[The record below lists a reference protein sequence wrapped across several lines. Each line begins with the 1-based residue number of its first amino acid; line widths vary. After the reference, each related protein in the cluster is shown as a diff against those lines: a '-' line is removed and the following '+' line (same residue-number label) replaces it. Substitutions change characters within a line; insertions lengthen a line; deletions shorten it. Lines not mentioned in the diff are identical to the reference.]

1 MQITSDNVESEDVR
15 TYNAPEMPDTVK
27 RGDYRLF
34 KEVSTTSDDDDQA
47 FTRIA
52 VEGTRFEVANES
64 GHPVTS
70 PDTLE
75 EVAPG
80 GVVTTLVTD
89 ENGFA
94 TAQDHVPEGWTAAL
108 AYGEYR
114 LHEVIS
120 AEVAERVKRNHGVT
134 LVAVDDWHV
143 AITEEGQY
151 DPVQVVANRIAQTPL
166 VIQKADADMGLAIP
180 LACSLQISDEEGEL
194 VTYEDRM
201 GECVLDTWTT
211 ARDGCVTLPM
221 KLKEGAYTL
230 REVAAPEATCSARM
244 PWSSRLTS
252 TAPGKARS
260 PSCTPTT
267 PSAGRLSSPRPTPRR
282 PVRIRRKKAAP
293 LVEGAPLGGCRCGGE
308 SSYAAGL
315 AGVMSFTLWPMVF
328 LSTTSTT
335 SVSTMP
341 RGRQMRAFCTKPAM
355 ANITK
360 DTAAMVMT

>member
-52 VEGTRFEVANES
+52 VEGTRFEVVNES

-166 VIQKADADMGLAIP
+166 VIQKVDADMGLAIP

-211 ARDGCVTLPM
+211 VRDGCATLPM

-230 REVAAPEATCSARM
+230 REVAAPEGYVLGEDAVEFTVDEYRTWEDSITVVYADDAIRGKIVV
-244 PWSSRLTS
+244 SKTDA
-252 TAPGKARS
+252 APSGAHPLQKE
-260 PSCTPTT
+260 
-267 PSAGRLSSPRPTPRR
+267 RR
-282 PVRIRRKKAAP
+282 PLLKGRRLGIAFAGAGAKALTQQA
-293 LVEGAPLGGCRCGGE
+293 
-308 SSYAAGL
+308 
-315 AGVMSFTLWPMVF
+315 W
-328 LSTTSTT
+328 
-335 SVSTMP
+335 
-341 RGRQMRAFCTKPAM
+341 RG
-355 ANITK
+355 
-360 DTAAMVMT
+360 